1 MRIDLYSYFPLLQIL
16 IQNEQ
21 KTNIKLVLI
30 I

>member
-1 MRIDLYSYFPLLQIL
+1 MTIDFYSYFPLLQIL
-16 IQNEQ
+16 IKNEQ